1 MCLNLLG
8 DETLC
13 GRGPRCPRQQP
24 ARQRRESI
32 CSPFSL
38 NLSPSSVDT
47 LVSPGQSGERL
58 LIQAEP
64 QDVTS
69 RVTQPISSKIC
80 VPNNFA
86 CVFSFYEYT
95 LPWPT
100 VKQDKKKVSEKC
112 FLSGFTVSLP
122 DSQPCSQV
130 ILGKLKMSKT
140 IKVSKLPQPTGLW
153 SQCFPHFAMICLL
166 RRPEFSRL
174 TS

>member
-1 MCLNLLG
+1 MVCLNLLG

-13 GRGPRCPRQQP
+13 GRGARCPRQQP
-24 ARQRRESI
+24 ARQRRASI
-32 CSPFSL
+32 YSPFGL
-38 NLSPSSVDT
+38 NLSPSSADT

-80 VPNNFA
+80 VPNDFA

-95 LPWPT
+95 QPRAT
-100 VKQDKKKVSEKC
+100 VKQAKKNVSEKC
-112 FLSGFTVSLP
+112 FLSGLTIPVSLP
-122 DSQPCSQV
+122 DSRPCSQI

-140 IKVSKLPQPTGLW
+140 IKVSKLPQPTGL
-153 SQCFPHFAMICLL
+153 
-166 RRPEFSRL
+166 
-174 TS
+174 